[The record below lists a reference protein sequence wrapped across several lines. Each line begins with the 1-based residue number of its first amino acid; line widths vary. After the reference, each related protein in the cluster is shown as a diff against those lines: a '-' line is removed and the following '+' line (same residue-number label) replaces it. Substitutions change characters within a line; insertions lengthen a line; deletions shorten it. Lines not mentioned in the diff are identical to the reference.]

1 MNSEAGMSAEITNWK
16 LVEITNWKLVELRMQ
31 VELRIGPFQRGF
43 VGNHSELVVG

>member
-1 MNSEAGMSAEITNWK
+1 MNSEAGMSA
-16 LVEITNWKLVELRMQ
+16 EITNWKLVELRMQ